1 MSSLSFEQLGTAIK
15 TTFWTDKM
23 RVGFIYGYSKLKAI
37 LLAGCLKF
45 FLKCLNVHFA
55 TNIHQ
60 VAYLYTSEQIVH
72 IFIFLAI

>member
-15 TTFWTDKM
+15 TTFWTDKR
-23 RVGFIYGYSKLKAI
+23 RVGLIYGYSKLKAI

-45 FLKCLNVHFA
+45 FLKFLRVHFA

-60 VAYLYTSEQIVH
+60 VA
-72 IFIFLAI
+72 